1 MGMRTIV
8 GMTLAAAVALS
19 LAACGGG
26 GDRDEPAATCAPSG
40 TSLSITA
47 MSNQFD
53 TDCLAAS
60 AGKPFTIAL
69 DNQDPGT
76 PHDLSIYSDPGMTQ
90 ALFKGSIID
99 GVKTE
104 TYHVHPLQA
113 GTYHF
118 HCDVHPSMEGSF
130 VVA

>member
-1 MGMRTIV
+1 MRSSARFAFGV
-8 GMTLAAAVALS
+8 VVALA

-26 GDRDEPAATCAPSG
+26 GGGSSTTATCSPSG

-47 MSNQFD
+47 KNIQFD
-53 TDCLAAS
+53 TDCLAAP
-60 AGKPFTIAL
+60 AGKAFTIAL

-76 PHDLSIYSDPGMTQ
+76 PHNLSIYSDPGMTQ
-90 ALFKGSIID
+90 ALFKGPIFS

-104 TYHVHPLQA
+104 TYGVHPLQA

-118 HCDVHPSMEGSF
+118 HCDVHPSMDGTF

>member
-1 MGMRTIV
+1 MRTIAV
-8 GMTLAAAVALS
+8 LTLGALAALS

-26 GDRDEPAATCAPSG
+26 GGDEPTATCSPSG

-47 MSNQFD
+47 ANTQFD
-53 TDCLAAS
+53 TDCLAVPAD
-60 AGKPFTIAL
+60 KPFSVTL

-76 PHDLSIYSDPGMTQ
+76 PHNLSIYSDPGMTQ
-90 ALFKGSIID
+90 SLFKGSIFA

-104 TYHVHPLQA
+104 TYQVHPLGA